1 MKFEQFEQLE
11 QNLIGSLKKF
21 PYLRD
26 QLWSIYFYEKF
37 MDYHRQKL
45 KMGKIIFE
53 IHEINVG
60 EFTLHETVD
69 IRYIRQDNTRTDAL
83 RIDNRLAALDWKWD
97 IYNVLAFIIVVSG
110 IIFFLYVQY
119 LNWYNQNLYHLKDG
133 NYRANLIRDFA
144 FDTFFKKSYNVSRKF
159 MAVNSRL
166 NMVMLELCEHFK
178 ILK

>member
-11 QNLIGSLKKF
+11 QNLIGALKKF

-26 QLWSIYFYEKF
+26 QLWSVYFYEKF

-45 KMGKIIFE
+45 KTGKIIFE

-69 IRYIRQDNTRTDAL
+69 IRYIRQDNTKTDEL

-97 IYNVLAFIIVVSG
+97 IYNVLAFLIVISG
-110 IIFFLYVQY
+110 MSFFFYIQY
-119 LNWYNQNLYHLKDG
+119 LNWYNENLYFLKDG
-133 NYRANLIRDFA
+133 NYQINLSREYVYENM
-144 FDTFFKKSYNVSRKF
+144 FKKSYSFSKKF
-159 MAVNSRL
+159 RGVNMWLNAVL
-166 NMVMLELCEHFK
+166 LEICEK
-178 ILK
+178 YGILK